1 MAKAILRTPDIPSLR
16 SILLNSFGYE
26 PHEEQLEAIKTLV
39 VDQEDLI
46 LIACTGFG
54 KSMVFQSIPL
64 LRSGI
69 CLIIMPLNLLE
80 EEQVCEVFKFRSLK
94 NN

>member
-1 MAKAILRTPDIPSLR
+1 MAKAILRTPDILSLR

-26 PHEEQLEAIKTLV
+26 PHEEQLQAIKTLA
-39 VDQEDLI
+39 VDHKDLI
-46 LIACTGFG
+46 LIARTGFG

-80 EEQVCEVFKFRSLK
+80 DEQVRKVFKFWSLK